1 MAAAAADWKLSDA
14 ITARLDAEYVYKD
27 ITETPALQLLPAA
40 QGFVPDIP
48 DPTLNF
54 GGRDLRYG
62 AFAANVLGRVDWRLS
77 RQWALTVEAGQAVTE
92 RDYRAALSHALG
104 ASALAQAAANSA
116 VEGRVTARLAAEKA
130 IAEVAAAVAQVQT
143 RLAAPEA
150 RRVPAAARRTAQ
162 QVVAATTA
170 QLLREG
176 RMPLYRHQHSNVGS
190 AAVGRAVGFEPALT
204 LSFHRLG

>member
-1 MAAAAADWKLSDA
+1 MRP
-14 ITARLDAEYVYKD
+14 ARLLLVLALAAPHVGCAEPPSKELAQAQGALDAARAAGAAEY
-27 ITETPALQLLPAA
+27 AA
-40 QGFVPDIP
+40 QEFTAASD
-48 DPTLNF
+48 TLA
-54 GGRDLRYG
+54 R
-62 AFAANVLGRVDWRLS
+62 A
-77 RQWALTVEAGQAVTE
+77 QQAVTE

-162 QVVAATTA
+162 QVVAAAEVAITA
-170 QLLREG
+170 AKARG
-176 RMPLYRHQHSNVGS
+176 RKGEPS
-190 AAVGRAVGFEPALT
+190 ATAGLAAQGRP
-204 LSFHRLG
+204 